1 MAIYF
6 ELMIIGAGLF
16 GFSMMV
22 PTYVLKVMTGLLI
35 IFTVIWAAEGY
46 GLTDCFIKV
55 QSGEYVDR
63 GQFWGCVSD
72 HLETASEQPEQDV
85 SQ

>member
-16 GFSMMV
+16 GFSLMV
-22 PTYVLKVMTGLLI
+22 PTYVMKGATLGL
-35 IFTVIWAAEGY
+35 IFVTIFLAAESY
-46 GLTDCFIKV
+46 GFTDCFIKV

-72 HLETASEQPEQDV
+72 HLETAVDQPEQDV

>member
-22 PTYVLKVMTGLLI
+22 PTNIMKVATLGLILA
-35 IFTVIWAAEGY
+35 TVIWAAESY
-46 GLTDCFIKV
+46 GAIDCFIRV

-63 GQFWGCVSD
+63 GQFWSCVSD
-72 HLETASEQPEQDV
+72 HLETAGDQPEQDV

>member
-16 GFSMMV
+16 GFSMML
-22 PTYVLKVMTGLLI
+22 PTYFMKIMTGSLI
-35 IFTVIWAAEGY
+35 LATVILAAESY
-46 GLTDCFIKV
+46 GAIDCFIRV

-72 HLETASEQPEQDV
+72 HLETTDDQQEQDV
-85 SQ
+85 RQ